1 MTGTTVKIE
10 IQNRRYEYS
19 NTLRESLG
27 GKSER
32 NALNDSQ
39 ARAPGV
45 INLEPPQDAD
55 THDVLVESVFDQFRR
70 RAPSAR
76 AKLDNI
82 SRLHTTLPGGATVP
96 YADHHPAP
104 KRYR

>member
-55 THDVLVESVFDQFRR
+55 THDVLVESVFDQFDDEHLLQGRN
-70 RAPSAR
+70 S
-76 AKLDNI
+76 
-82 SRLHTTLPGGATVP
+82 TTYHAFTQLCQAEQLFLML
-96 YADHHPAP
+96 DHHPAP